1 MVISKVWK
9 SNIISKNNVKI
20 LKDDLTDVIGNPNG
34 TGHGAKISGVNLAG
48 KTGTAELKKDAKDIM
63 AEENGWFVCM
73 NTDNPKI
80 VVSMIMENVKNTGGS
95 HYVLPI
101 VKGVMESYL
110 KTASK

>member
-1 MVISKVWK
+1 MLFRS
-9 SNIISKNNVKI
+9 
-20 LKDDLTDVIGNPNG
+20 
-34 TGHGAKISGVNLAG
+34 
-48 KTGTAELKKDAKDIM
+48 AELKKDAKDIT

-95 HYVLPI
+95 HHVVPI
-101 VKGVMESYL
+101 VKGVMENYL